1 MLSMHALRIGLLVA
15 LALAVSA
22 CGAKKQSG
30 SVPAGAEFAPASAPA
45 YLVMATDPNGAQWKA
60 ADRLLRRFPGRD
72 KLLAGA
78 RNELTKQGLDW
89 DTDVKP
95 ALPAEVHLVWLDFD
109 LNGGD
114 VVGYAKP
121 KDEAKFIKLLESG
134 TDKLVHR
141 QIAGWTVFGSTAGPI
156 DKFESA
162 RASGDSLSGVD
173 AFSDA
178 IAKQPAD
185 AAVRGWVSGEAIQAE
200 IDKQAAGSPGM
211 QPYQQF
217 TTGFGKLESVSFSA
231 AAEDRGVKL
240 EAAYNASGL
249 PKIDNFSAKL
259 TDSLPA
265 GALAYV
271 SFGSL
276 EDFLDRAVETAGKSS
291 PDFEQQ
297 RAQMEQALGFSLK
310 DDLFPLFSQ
319 ESAVAVY
326 RGSEPVPNVLFV
338 LRVPDEAK
346 ARKIVDRA
354 AALATLGGQA
364 SRTVT
369 VHGVQA
375 KEITISGAGFSILAA
390 VADGKALVTNSKA
403 ALEQA
408 LGDSK
413 KLSDDAVYREARD
426 ASGASDETVGF
437 VYLNLQDGLPYVL
450 DFAERGSP
458 GSITPEVQAN
468 TKPLAS
474 AYFFGRKDGDR
485 VSLSGFLTIK

>member
-1 MLSMHALRIGLLVA
+1 MRLFRIALLA
-15 LALAVSA
+15 ALAVAVSG

-30 SVPAGAEFAPASAPA
+30 SVPAGAEFAPASAPVYIA
-45 YLVMATDPNGAQWKA
+45 IATDPNGAQWKA
-60 ADRLLRRFPGRD
+60 ADRLLQRFPGRD
-72 KLLAGA
+72 KLLASA
-78 RNELTKQGLDW
+78 RKGLTTQGLDW

-95 ALPAEVHLVWLDFD
+95 ALPAEVHVVWLDFAG
-109 LNGGD
+109 NGSD

-121 KDEAKFIKLLESG
+121 KDEAKFTKLLESG

-141 QIAGWTVFGSTAGPI
+141 QIDGWTVFSSTAGPI

-162 RASGDSLSGVD
+162 RASGDSLSGVK

-178 IAKQPAD
+178 IAKQPAS
-185 AAVRGWVSGEAIQAE
+185 AAIRGWVSGEAIQAE
-200 IDKQAAGSPGM
+200 VDKQAAASPSM
-211 QPYQQF
+211 QPYGQF
-217 TTGFGKLESVSFSA
+217 TTSFGKLESVSFSA
-231 AAEDRGVKL
+231 AAEDKGVKV
-240 EAAYNASGL
+240 EAAYKASGQ
-249 PKIDNFSAKL
+249 PKIDSFSAEL

-276 EDFLDRAVETAGKSS
+276 EEFLNTAVETAGKSS
-291 PDFEQQ
+291 SNFEQQ
-297 RAQMEQALGFSLK
+297 RAEIEQALGFSLK
-310 DDLFPLFSQ
+310 DDLFPLFSK
-319 ESAVAVY
+319 EGAVAVY
-326 RGSEPVPNVLFV
+326 RGSELVPNVLFA

-346 ARKIVDRA
+346 ARKVVDRA
-354 AALATLGGQA
+354 AALAALGGQT

-390 VADGKALVTNSKA
+390 VADGKAFVTNTKS

-413 KLSDDAVYREARD
+413 KLADDAVYQEARD
-426 ASGASDETVGF
+426 ASGASDDTVGF
-437 VYLNLQDGLPYVL
+437 VYVNLQEGLPYVF
-450 DFAERGSP
+450 DFAEMGSP
-458 GSITPEVQAN
+458 GSISPEVRAN

-474 AYFFGRKDGDR
+474 AYFFGKKDGDR
-485 VSLSGFLTIK
+485 VTLSGFLTIK